1 MASELVKTDTGLKMT
16 VILQIMWSYW
26 RILTKRWWLV
36 NQRHMYRFVLAAMA
50 HRFMVKINERTKSP
64 QDFKALTDYAARVIG
79 KAGQHILA
87 GHFPVSPYNLDNKY
101 IPCSYCQYKAL
112 CRFENTR
119 NNYRYINK

>member
-1 MASELVKTDTGLKMT
+1 M
-16 VILQIMWSYW
+16 
-26 RILTKRWWLV
+26 
-36 NQRHMYRFVLAAMA
+36 
-50 HRFMVKINERTKSP
+50 
-64 QDFKALTDYAARVIG
+64 IG

-119 NNYRYINK
+119 NNYRYINKIDEDVVLAKMAKGDDVYEVDRRSTSGD